1 MKLEQI
7 KLAHGNGGAENNHL
21 IQTIFVKNF
30 ANEILAQNEDS
41 AILQNEKLAFCTDS
55 FTVSPIFFEGGD
67 IGKLSIC
74 GTCNDL
80 AMVGARPK
88 YVSFS
93 VVIEE
98 GFAFSDLEK
107 IVKSAKK
114 ELEINGALV
123 VTGDTKVMPKNTLD
137 KIIINTSAIGELIG
151 PKLSCKNIEAGDVL
165 LLSGDIGRHGAVIF
179 AQREGM
185 EISTKFKSDCKSL
198 FPVVEEILGSC
209 EVVAMRDATRGG
221 IAAVLNEWANASGVC
236 IEIEEDRINVC
247 DDVQGLCEMLGFEAL
262 SLANEGTFVIAAKK
276 NEADKILQILKK
288 HNEFAEIFGVTTG
301 KYPSKVV
308 LKSPYGTSRF
318 LDTPS
323 GELLPRIC

>member
-1 MKLEQI
+1 MEKI
-7 KLAHGNGGAENNHL
+7 KLAHGNGGVENNHL

-41 AILQNEKLAFCTDS
+41 AILNNQKLAFCTDS

-88 YVSFS
+88 YLSFS

-98 GFAFSDLEK
+98 GFAFGDLEK
-107 IVKSAKK
+107 IVESAKK
-114 ELEINGALV
+114 ELEINEAMI

-151 PKLSCKNIEAGDVL
+151 PKLSSKNIEAGDVL
-165 LLSGDIGRHGAVIF
+165 LISGDVGRHGAVIF
-179 AQREGM
+179 AQREGI

-198 FPVVEEILGSC
+198 FPITREILENC

-221 IAAVLNEWANASGVC
+221 VSAVLNEWANASGVC
-236 IEIEEDRINVC
+236 IEIDEEKINVC
-247 DDVQGLCEMLGFEAL
+247 DEVQGLCEMLGFEAL
-262 SLANEGTFVIAAKK
+262 SLANEGTFVVAAKK
-276 NEADKILQILKK
+276 NEASKILKILKQ
-288 HNEFAEIFGVTTG
+288 HNQFAEICGVVTMQ
-301 KYPSKVV
+301 YPSKVV
-308 LKSPYGTSRF
+308 LKSAWGTGRF
-318 LDTPS
+318 LDAPS